1 MFSGYY
7 KVHMVLRGYVRSDI
21 DYIDEDELNVR
32 IWTAEEEL
40 SRGSFRKPRL
50 ELNFYDEL
58 QGSVE
63 LLFFFRIT
71 WQDRAA
77 DIDEYVEQAIAT
89 IESVAL
95 IIIEEHEIEEV
106 VPD

>member
-7 KVHMVLRGYVRSDI
+7 KVHMILRGYVRSDI
-21 DYIDEDELNVR
+21 EDIDENEINVR

-50 ELNFYDEL
+50 ELNFFDEL
-58 QGSVE
+58 YGSVE
-63 LLFFFRIT
+63 LLFIFRIT

-89 IESVAL
+89 IENITS
-95 IIIEEHEIEEV
+95 IIIDEHEIEEV
-106 VPD
+106 VSD